1 MEIQKIQKKRNRK
14 KIILIL
20 SIIFLLIASYF
31 LTAYGFELWPFTKNQ
46 FTEATEEQKT
56 AGNTIKERSLEDN
69 KKESEGKKSPTEP
82 KTPRGSDPSPAP
94 TPSTNGGKSTVG
106 MNITT
111 ATVDKS
117 TSTLYV
123 RGLIQTI
130 SSNGTCTLSMRHSSG
145 RTYSNSAGSQA
156 GPSTSNCKGFNI
168 PLSQLTPGK
177 WTITIHYE
185 DAAVT
190 GSAEG
195 EVTI

>member
-1 MEIQKIQKKRNRK
+1 MRIHKKRNHK
-14 KIILIL
+14 KIILVFVIL
-20 SIIFLLIASYF
+20 FLLLTGYT
-31 LTAYGFELWPFTKNQ
+31 LTAYGFKFWPFTKNQ

-56 AGNTIKERSLEDN
+56 AGNNIKEKSLEN
-69 KKESEGKKSPTEP
+69 TTEGSGDKKSSPQS

-94 TPSTNGGKSTVG
+94 TPSPNGGKSTVVVS
-106 MNITT
+106 ITA

-117 TSTLYV
+117 AATLYV
-123 RGLIQTI
+123 RSLIQTI

-156 GPSTSNCKGFNI
+156 GPSTSSCKGFNV
-168 PLSQLTPGK
+168 PLSELTPGK

-185 DAAVT
+185 DATVT

-195 EVTI
+195 EVVI